1 MKTLYLI
8 TIISII
14 TGIIVLNHEMKYS
27 SETLDKVIFNALSF
41 LFLGIFAYYGYNNG
55 TIYGLRLSLFLWAFF
70 VCTVPIPQVAL
81 LLSLPLKQ
89 FFDITV
95 FMSQAIISLF
105 ALGVLLFYY
114 CFNARLLHK
123 HPIGKVFDRIM
134 NKHLYLIFFIS
145 ITASIVGSY
154 LIDVFVDIYMYKQE
168 TNEDQLV
175 LLASMLFLLLNT
187 WYMNYSI
194 EHNLKII

>member
-1 MKTLYLI
+1 
-8 TIISII
+8 
-14 TGIIVLNHEMKYS
+14 MKYS

-168 TNEDQLV
+168 TNDNQYI
-175 LLASMLFLLLNT
+175 LLSSMLFLLLNT
-187 WYMNYSI
+187 WYLNYSI

>member
-27 SETLDKVIFNALSF
+27 NEIVDKVIFNALSF
-41 LFLGIFAYYGYNNG
+41 LFLGIFSYYGYYNG
-55 TIYGLRLSLFLWAFF
+55 TTYGLRLSLFLWAFF

-89 FFDITV
+89 FFGITV

-105 ALGVLLFYY
+105 ALGVLVFFY
-114 CFNARLLHK
+114 CCNTEILQK
-123 HPIGKVFDRIM
+123 HPIGKVLDRIL
-134 NKHLYLIFFIS
+134 KQHLYLIFFIS

-154 LIDVFVDIYMYKQE
+154 LIDVFIDIYMYKQE
-168 TNEDQLV
+168 TNDNQYI
-175 LLASMLFLLLNT
+175 LLSSMLFLLLNT
-187 WYMNYSI
+187 WYLNYSI

>member
-1 MKTLYLI
+1 MKTLYIL

-14 TGIIVLNHEMKYS
+14 TGIVVLNHEMKYS
-27 SETLDKVIFNALSF
+27 NETMDKVIFNTLSF
-41 LFLGIFAYYGYNNG
+41 LFLGIFAYYGYYNG
-55 TIYGLRLSLFLWAFF
+55 TTYGLRLSLFLWAFF

-89 FFDITV
+89 LFDITV

-105 ALGVLLFYY
+105 ALGVLFFYY
-114 CFNARLLHK
+114 CCNATILYN
-123 HPIGKVFDRIM
+123 HPIGKVFQKIM
-134 NKHLYLIFFIS
+134 HHHLYLIFFIS

-154 LIDVFVDIYMYKQE
+154 LIDIFVDKYVYHQE
-168 TNEDQLV
+168 PTENQHI
-175 LLASMLFLLLNT
+175 LLSSMLFLLLNT
-187 WYMNYSI
+187 WYLNYSI